1 MILYAKKLLIDF
13 DRFLAEAAGIKNRAS
28 TKDAPIILIDDTVT
42 SVIKRINRYSNNLTR
57 TPLTTATFVLKLDK
71 SILLKFGITIS
82 ISSIVEKNRTNK
94 SLSDTVS
101 IDPNNTLSNIC
112 ELTFDETKMI
122 SVPPSAIEI
131 DKNIPIKVSDDI
143 FVLFL
148 VKFISI
154 AKTTQYV
161 NSIIYGDS
169 YGSPSNT
176 PSAIPVKAA
185 CPIDSEKNAIL
196 FVTTI
201 VPRPPRMGPMNN
213 ADSNELITK
222 AYLK

>member
-1 MILYAKKLLIDF
+1 MILYTKKLLIDF

-28 TKDAPIILIDDTVT
+28 TKDAPIILIDDIVT

-101 IDPNNTLSNIC
+101 IDPNNTLSSIC

-122 SVPPSAIEI
+122 SVPPRAIEI

-148 VKFISI
+148 VKLISI

>member
-1 MILYAKKLLIDF
+1 MILYTKKLLIDF

-101 IDPNNTLSNIC
+101 IDPNNTLSSIC
-112 ELTFDETKMI
+112 ELTFDETKII

-148 VKFISI
+148 VKLINI

-169 YGSPSNT
+169 YGSPNNT

>member
-1 MILYAKKLLIDF
+1 MILYTKKLLIDF

-101 IDPNNTLSNIC
+101 IDPNNTLSSIC

-148 VKFISI
+148 VKLISI

-161 NSIIYGDS
+161 LSLIHI
-169 YGSPSNT
+169 
-176 PSAIPVKAA
+176 
-185 CPIDSEKNAIL
+185 SEP
-196 FVTTI
+196 T
-201 VPRPPRMGPMNN
+201 RP
-213 ADSNELITK
+213 
-222 AYLK
+222 Y